1 MESEL
6 SLKTGVCSTYEQLL
20 QRCMATFEVWASRRQ
35 EICEGSGDE
44 ESHAEL
50 LRLQTAY
57 ATSYNDLCKHVGRCE
72 ICKLFSF
79 TYHGDGAKD
88 SKQLYMRSLPTK
100 KERLRAR

>member
-1 MESEL
+1 MKSEL
-6 SLKTGVCSTYEQLL
+6 SLKTGVCSTYERLL

-35 EICEGSGDE
+35 KICEARSGNQ
-44 ESHAEL
+44 ESGTEL
-50 LRLQTAY
+50 LRLQADY

-88 SKQLYMRSLPTK
+88 SKLSYMRGSSY
-100 KERLRAR
+100 